1 MLRTRYLWFLVVSSV
16 IYVLLVFVLHRHLHR
31 INVVPRVSDGAA
43 TNIERPQWTDV
54 DNVSNVS
61 QPPSLTFPV
70 IRPCVGP
77 SIAPP
82 SRLLPLG
89 PDWLYTAYF
98 DDRLR
103 LSSNSPYDVT
113 YIRVL
118 ALLHRRSELNRKPTF
133 YFRWSRS
140 ETGNT
145 TTTTEL
151 YEMCENHGRRYG
163 GWILSAKFTD
173 QQLPP
178 CSIVVTHQDRADHV
192 RLPLFRMSASDENN
206 FRMAGG
212 DDSGGSRRRGR
223 ADFAVCV
230 PPLYGAITAS
240 TLVQF
245 VELTRLLG
253 ANQIVFYVSGVSEP
267 VQRVLNDY
275 QVGLYSI
282 VLYSLGVHL
291 VVVRLRPIINFL
303 VLSFSCY

>member
-54 DNVSNVS
+54 DNASNVS

-145 TTTTEL
+145 TTTAAAEM

-173 QQLPP
+173 QLPP
-178 CSIVVTHQDRADHV
+178 CSIVVTHQDRAGHV
-192 RLPLFRMSASDENN
+192 RLPVFRMTACDENN
-206 FRMAGG
+206 FRVAGG
-212 DDSGGSRRRGR
+212 ATIEGDSEGSRRR

-253 ANQIVFYVSGVSEP
+253 ATQIIFYVSRVSEP
-267 VQRVLNDY
+267 VQRFLNDY
-275 QVGLYSI
+275 QVVFVSCK
-282 VLYSLGVHL
+282 
-291 VVVRLRPIINFL
+291 F
-303 VLSFSCY
+303 SFS